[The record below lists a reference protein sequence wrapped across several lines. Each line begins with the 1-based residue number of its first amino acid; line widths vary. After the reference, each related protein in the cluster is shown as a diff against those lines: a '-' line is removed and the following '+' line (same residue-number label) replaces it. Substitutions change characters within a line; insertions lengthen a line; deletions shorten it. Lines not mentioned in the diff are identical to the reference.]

1 MRSLLMNL
9 IAILPT
15 LGVLIAV
22 RSLLVITIVM
32 IAVTVWPFVPRPRF
46 RTAARRRRR
55 DALTALSKLRQERPE
70 SVWPGRLCAA

>member
-9 IAILPT
+9 IAILPA

-22 RSLLVITIVM
+22 RSLLVVTIVM
-32 IAVTVWPFVPRPRF
+32 IAVAVWPFVPRPRF
-46 RTAARRRRR
+46 RTAAQRRRRRR

-70 SVWPGRLCAA
+70 SIGPRR

>member
-9 IAILPT
+9 IAILPA

-22 RSLLVITIVM
+22 RSLLVVTIVM
-32 IAVTVWPFVPRPRF
+32 IAVAVWPFVPRPRF
-46 RTAARRRRR
+46 RTAAQRRRRRRR

-70 SVWPGRLCAA
+70 SVWPRR